1 MTYKMYGALI
11 GCLGTMALVFAPSE
25 TFAKA
30 GPGHSISH
38 PSSGHF
44 FRHHRRNNL
53 GNNLGAFWPGYG
65 DYSFAPFAEPAIS
78 GGQPVSGEVRGT
90 CTYDIPWDWAHRCPP
105 AVNPSERPYTPSCPE
120 ETLTF
125 PGGYY
130 GTEKTVNIIRCY

>member
-11 GCLGTMALVFAPSE
+11 GCLGAMALVFAPSE

-30 GPGHSISH
+30 GQGHSISH
-38 PSSGHF
+38 PSFGHF
-44 FRHHRRNNL
+44 FRHHHRRNNF
-53 GNNLGAFWPGYG
+53 GNTFGDFWPGVG
-65 DYSFAPFAEPAIS
+65 DYSFGSYGEPVIG
-78 GGQPVSGEVRGT
+78 GGQPVSGEIRNT

-125 PGGYY
+125 PGYF
-130 GTEKTVNIIRCY
+130 GTDKTVNIIRCY